1 MILRYS
7 LGSPFA
13 RKCAMAAH
21 ALGLAAQIE
30 MIDHGADP
38 SNAVRHKNPLHK
50 IPMLIADNG
59 AEIFDSP
66 VIMEYLDELAGGGKI
81 MPARGVERYQALTRM
96 ALADGIAEATVLV
109 HYEGRWREPE
119 QKSQR
124 WIDHQTGKV
133 ERGLAM
139 LENDP
144 PQTFDAAAMAL
155 YCALAFLD
163 TGKVYDWR
171 THCPRLVA
179 WMSEADRN
187 EPCVAATKP
196 VVPATAKA

>member
-21 ALGLAAQIE
+21 ALGLATQME

-38 SNAVRHKNPLHK
+38 TNAMRHKNPLHK
-50 IPMLIADNG
+50 IPMLIAGNG

-66 VIMEYLDELAGGGKI
+66 VIMEYLDELAGGGKLL
-81 MPARGVERYQALTRM
+81 PARGLERYQALTRM
-96 ALADGIAEATVLV
+96 ALADGVTEATVLV
-109 HYEGRWREPE
+109 HYEDRWREPG

-124 WIDHQTGKV
+124 WIDHQTGKI
-133 ERGLAM
+133 ERGLAIF
-139 LENDP
+139 ENDP
-144 PQTFDAAAMAL
+144 PVTFDAAAMAL
-155 YCALAFLD
+155 YCTLAFLD

-171 THCPRLVA
+171 SRCPRLVR
-179 WMSEADRN
+179 WMSEAERDQ
-187 EPCVAATKP
+187 PCVAATAP
-196 VVPATAKA
+196 PAKA